1 MINVKCPNCFADL
14 TVDENRDVLFCEF
27 CGHKVPLNNKKE
39 FTYTYHEVNDAKV
52 KKQEVKEKIELE
64 KIKSDRSILKWIAII
79 YLFIMVICF
88 LGPEIPNVITS
99 WNVKQYEKNL
109 TGETITI
116 TFSSSNLTSEKY
128 NEACEELKNA
138 GFTNVS
144 SIPKKDLGLFEMFD
158 DGKVAEVSI
167 DGITSFKP
175 GNIFSK
181 NAVVVVRYHSMK

>member
-1 MINVKCPNCFADL
+1 MISVKCPNCFADL

-39 FTYTYHEVNDAKV
+39 FTYTYHEVNDAKI
-52 KKQEVKEKIELE
+52 KKQEVKERIRTKELDNDKKIMGWLFG
-64 KIKSDRSILKWIAII
+64 ILVFCLLVPFVMMA
-79 YLFIMVICF
+79 L
-88 LGPEIPNVITS
+88 PEVTAHFS
-99 WNVKQYEKNL
+99 MKKYEKNL

-144 SIPKKDLGLFEMFD
+144 SIPKKDLGLLEMFD

-167 DGITSFKP
+167 DGITNFKP
-175 GNIFSK
+175 GNTFSK